1 MKIDVIPNGL
11 EKFMALFLN
20 KSLVFIDSMHFIK
33 SSLDKLVKNLS
44 DSDFK
49 YLIEEFGFKNLELL
63 KQKVAYPYQ
72 YMDSFKRFNEE
83 KLSDRKCFY
92 SSAKDGTANDNGKK
106 LDGHISDE
114 NYLTCKEIWGIF
126 DMKNMGDYHNHLKKD
141 VVLLAAVFEKFIGTC
156 LKFYGLD
163 PLSCDVKNDWYEVRK
178 NIL

>member
-63 KQKVAYPYQ
+63 KQKV
-72 YMDSFKRFNEE
+72 EE